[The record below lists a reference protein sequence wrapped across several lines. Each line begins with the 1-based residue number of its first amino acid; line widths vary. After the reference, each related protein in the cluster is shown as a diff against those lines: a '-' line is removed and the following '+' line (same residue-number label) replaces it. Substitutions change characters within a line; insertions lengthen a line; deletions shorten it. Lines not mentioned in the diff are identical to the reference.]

1 MLFGVLKPDEKSAK
15 RLGKFFLP
23 MALLGLLF
31 AWGVSP
37 VSAEGE
43 SIGPLPGDDVAILCT
58 PRIQLRH
65 SAQCASY
72 GPASQLAKYARDG
85 VFPSEPLAANNV
97 DRGLSYIPYKYLN
110 VTKKDINVYA
120 SVQSALNSSNPTRS
134 LGRGFVYVS
143 WTDRFEAQGKIA
155 YQIGPGEFI
164 RGDNVSRISTPT
176 FLGLTFTQTPDRP
189 FGWIMRG
196 GNSYIAP
203 GRDQLQTSKT
213 YYRFEN
219 VRVYDAVTVGDYEWY
234 MIAPGEWI
242 EQRNIAMV
250 TPDLTKPEGVEDDR
264 WISVNLFE
272 QTLAAYENG
281 ELVFATAIASGLRGW
296 WTQPG
301 VFQVYAKLDRTN
313 MSGAFEADR
322 SDFYS
327 LQDVPWVLYYDQ
339 SYAIHGTYWHNNY
352 GYQQSHGCVNLA
364 PADAQWIYNWAE
376 KGTTIHIW
384 DPSNITPTDP
394 ALYGPGG
401 A

>member
-1 MLFGVLKPDEKSAK
+1 ME
-15 RLGKFFLP
+15 
-23 MALLGLLF
+23 
-31 AWGVSP
+31 
-37 VSAEGE
+37 
-43 SIGPLPGDDVAILCT
+43 PLPAD
-58 PRIQLRH
+58 
-65 SAQCASY
+65 
-72 GPASQLAKYARDG
+72 K
-85 VFPSEPLAANNV
+85 V
-97 DRGLSYIPYKYLN
+97 DSSLSYVPYNYLS
-110 VTKKDINVYA
+110 VTRKGINVYA

-143 WTDRFEAQGKIA
+143 WIDRFEENGGVV
-155 YQIGPGEFI
+155 YQIGPGEYI
-164 RGDNVSRISTPT
+164 RGDNVSRISTPS

-196 GNSYIAP
+196 GNTYIAP
-203 GRDQLQTSKT
+203 GYDQPQTSKT
-213 YYRFEN
+213 YYRFDN
-219 VRVYDAVTVGDYEWY
+219 VHVYDAVTVGDYEWY

-250 TPDLTKPEGVEDDR
+250 TPDTTKPEGVEDDR

-272 QTLAAYENG
+272 QTMTAYENG

-301 VFQVYAKLDRTN
+301 VFQVYAKLETTS

-322 SDFYS
+322 SDFYY
-327 LQDVPWVLYYDQ
+327 LEDVPWVLYYDQ

-352 GYQQSHGCVNLA
+352 GYQQSHGCVNLS
-364 PADAQWIYNWAE
+364 PADAQWIFDWAE
-376 KGTTIHIW
+376 KGTYIHVW